1 MADASIKEPKCYF
14 CCMLSREEEEFISYW
29 AQNREHKKK
38 LIFQLGLGLPLAL
51 TLVLAI
57 FINFFSGWY
66 KRAAMQFRADSS
78 LFPVL
83 LIAGLGIIIFVT
95 VFSVRHKWDI
105 NETRYRELIAKKER
119 ESE

>member
-1 MADASIKEPKCYF
+1 
-14 CCMLSREEEEFISYW
+14 
-29 AQNREHKKK
+29 
-38 LIFQLGLGLPLAL
+38 
-51 TLVLAI
+51 
-57 FINFFSGWY
+57 
-66 KRAAMQFRADSS
+66 MQFRADSS

-105 NETRYRELIAKKER
+105 NETRYRELMAKKER

>member
-1 MADASIKEPKCYF
+1 MAAASIKATKCYF
-14 CCMLSREEEEFISYW
+14 CGMLSREEEEFVAYW
-29 AQNREHKKK
+29 AQNRAHKKK
-38 LIFQLGLGLPLAL
+38 LIYQLGLGLPLGL

-57 FINFFSGWY
+57 FVNFFSGWY
-66 KRAAMQFRADSS
+66 RRASMQFRADSS

-95 VFSVRHKWDI
+95 VFSIRHKWDI